1 MKNNTCMAS
10 DI

>member
-1 MKNNTCMAS
+1 MKNNTCMAT